1 MPLYLLRDS
10 NNNNDKENTM
20 RCKSCDSIL
29 SPNEIIWREEA
40 KENEEL
46 CRKCR
51 EIISSQCPDS
61 DTIHSQDIKDSYDES
76 INDLIENYDDEN
88 YSELLNLHKGKI
100 NEY

>member
-1 MPLYLLRDS
+1 
-10 NNNNDKENTM
+10 M

-40 KENEEL
+40 KEHEEL